1 MRVDN
6 APYAPSLP
14 AEAKVVIVGGGVV
27 GCSVAY
33 ALTRRGWRD
42 VLLLERKHL
51 TSGTT
56 WHAAGLV
63 TQLRATETLTRIV
76 QRSLEIF
83 HSLESDTG
91 LSPGFRRSGQ
101 ITIASNDERWEEVRR
116 QTSMARGIGLDVELL
131 TPEEVAL
138 RFPLVEEAGLFGGMY
153 FPDDGVAN
161 ATDTTNALAAGA
173 RRGGATILEGVCVTG
188 VRQEHGRVAGVTT
201 DLGDI
206 RAEIVVNCAGMWGRA
221 FGALS
226 AVRLP
231 LQATEHFYIVTAP
244 VPGLPH
250 DLPVLKSYDDWCYVK
265 RESGDK
271 LMVGF
276 FEPGGQPWALDGI
289 PDDAEFL
296 TLPENWD
303 HLAPFIEQAARRFP
317 ILADVGI
324 QLFFNGPESFTPDG
338 KFYLGDVPGL
348 ANYFVA
354 CGFNSVGLLSGP
366 GAGDVL
372 AERIIDGHAPLD
384 LWDVDVRRMM
394 PFQVNRS
401 YLAERVPETLGTLY
415 DMHWPFRQMESARG
429 LRRSPFHDRLASHGA
444 CFGEVAGWERP
455 NWYAPP
461 GVRPEY
467 EYTYGRQ
474 NWFDYS
480 AQEHHATRER
490 VALFDQTSFSQFQ
503 VVGRNA
509 ASVLQHL
516 CAADID
522 VEPGSLVYTQLL
534 NERGGIEADLTVT
547 RTGDDDFLIVGPAAQ
562 QVKDFDWIQSH
573 IPSGAHTFVSDVT
586 SAYAVLGVMGPESRS
601 LLSSLTSAD
610 LSNDVFPF
618 RTSRMIDLGGIDV
631 RASRITYVGEL
642 GWEIYIPTEFAVY
655 VYDLIVSK
663 GSPLGLKHAGYH
675 ALNSL
680 RIEKAYRHWG
690 HDITGHD
697 TPLEAGLA
705 FSVSWDKPGGFLG
718 REALLRQRERGIR
731 RRLVQ
736 FVLAENG
743 PLLYHGEPIRRNG
756 HLVGTITSAMFGHT
770 VGRSIALG
778 YVTSEELTS
787 DWILSGDYEIGVAYD
802 YIPAEP
808 FLRPVYDPEN
818 TRVRER
824 TAAKRGS
831 TALPIID
838 AR

>member
-1 MRVDN
+1 MRGDRR
-6 APYAPSLP
+6 AYDPELP
-14 AEAKVVIVGGGVV
+14 REAKVVIVGGGVA

-33 ALTRRGWRD
+33 ALTKRGWRD

-56 WHAAGLV
+56 WHAAGLI

-76 QRSLEIF
+76 QSSLEIF
-83 HSLESDTG
+83 HSLEEDTG
-91 LSPGFRRSGQ
+91 LSPGFSRCGQ
-101 ITIASNDERWEEVRR
+101 ITIASNLERWEEVRR
-116 QTSMARGIGLDVELL
+116 QASMARGIGLDVALL
-131 TPEEVAL
+131 TPEEVAN
-138 RFPLVEEAGLFGGMY
+138 RFPLVEPEGLHGGMY

-173 RRGGATILEGVCVTG
+173 RSGGATLLEGVGVLDVLQQNGRVTG
-188 VRQEHGRVAGVTT
+188 VATEF
-201 DLGDI
+201 GDVQS
-206 RAEIVVNCAGMWGRA
+206 EIVVNCTGMWGRS

-226 AVRLP
+226 GVRLP

-244 VPGLPH
+244 VPDLPRE
-250 DLPVLKSYDDWCYVK
+250 LPVLKSYDDWCYVK

-276 FEPGGQPWALDGI
+276 FEPGGQVWALDGI
-289 PDDAEFL
+289 PDDEFV
-296 TLPENWD
+296 TLPENWE
-303 HLAPFIEQAARRFP
+303 HLEPFIEQVAERVP

-338 KFYLGDVPGL
+338 RFYLGDVPGL

-366 GAGDVL
+366 GAGSVL
-372 AERIIDGHAPLD
+372 ADRIVDGHAPLD

-429 LRRSPFHDRLASHGA
+429 IRRSPFHDRLAARGA

-461 GVRPEY
+461 GVRPRY
-467 EYTYGRQ
+467 EYSYGRQ
-474 NWFDYS
+474 NWFEYS
-480 AQEHHATRER
+480 AEEHHATRR
-490 VALFDQTSFSQFQ
+490 QVGLFDQTSFSHFR
-503 VVGRNA
+503 VEGRDA
-509 ASVLQHL
+509 ASILQRL
-516 CAADID
+516 CVANVD
-522 VEPGSLVYTQLL
+522 VEPGSIVYTQLL
-534 NERGGIEADLTVT
+534 NGHGGIEADLTVT
-547 RTGDDDFLIVGPAAQ
+547 RIAESEFLIVGPAAQ
-562 QVKDFDWIQSH
+562 QVKDLDWLRSH
-573 IPSGAHTFVSDVT
+573 VPGHAHAFIADVT
-586 SAYAVLGVMGPESRS
+586 SSYAFLGVMGPESRS
-601 LLSSLTSAD
+601 LLASLTSAD
-610 LSNDVFPF
+610 LSDEAFPF
-618 RTSRMIDLGGIDV
+618 RTSSIIDIGSVAV

-642 GWEIYIPTEFAVY
+642 GWEIYIPTESALY
-655 VYDLIVSK
+655 VYDLIVSA
-663 GSPLGLKHAGYH
+663 GRQFGLRHAGYH

-705 FSVSWDKPGGFLG
+705 FTIAWDKPGGFLG
-718 REALLRQRERGIR
+718 RETLLRQREQGIR

-736 FVLAENG
+736 FVLEDDV
-743 PLLYHGEPIRRNG
+743 PLLYHGEPIRRDG

-770 VGRSIALG
+770 VGRSIGLG
-778 YVTSEELTS
+778 YVTSDQVTA
-787 DWILSGDYEIGVAYD
+787 DWVLSGDYDIEVAGD
-802 YIPAEP
+802 RIPAEP

-818 TRVRER
+818 ARVRGQSASEGVWSVP
-824 TAAKRGS
+824 TAGAS
-831 TALPIID
+831 
-838 AR
+838 